1 MESKGPGPALGQV
14 FKMRPERV
22 SIRIPGNRIEHAN
35 VLRGKSHGRFRKLK
49 QDNEAEE
56 LEFAQ
61 RVVTPLLQ
69 CYPPLLLTVH
79 TVGAAEELTLQGC
92 RCTRGLWQHQE

>member
-1 MESKGPGPALGQV
+1 
-14 FKMRPERV
+14 MRPERV
-22 SIRIPGNRIEHAN
+22 SISIPGNRIEHAN

-49 QDNEAEE
+49 QDNEAGE

-69 CYPPLLLTVH
+69 CCPPLLLTVH
-79 TVGAAEELTLQGC
+79 TVEAAEELTLQ
-92 RCTRGLWQHQE
+92 RRRSMRELWQHQE